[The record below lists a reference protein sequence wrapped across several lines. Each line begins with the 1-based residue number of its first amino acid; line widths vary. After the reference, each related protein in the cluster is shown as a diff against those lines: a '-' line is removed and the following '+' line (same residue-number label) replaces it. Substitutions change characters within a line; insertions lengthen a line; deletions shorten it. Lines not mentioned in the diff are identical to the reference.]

1 MYRYKICISGG
12 AEGEAAEKAYELAQI
27 VGREIAKRG
36 HILITGATH
45 GVPWEAAVAA
55 KKAGGTTIG
64 FSPAGSEEEH
74 IRKFR
79 LPADEKVY
87 DHIIYAE
94 AGYTG
99 RNMLM
104 VRSSDATI
112 CIDGRIGTLN
122 EFTVAFEENEI
133 VGVMEGSG
141 GVTDVIRAILEV
153 ADKGSRKVL
162 FETDPVRMVEKII
175 ERVTEEKKKKHLPH
189 NADKVKLY

>member
-12 AEGEAAEKAYELAQI
+12 AEGHSAVKAYGLAQI
-27 VGREIAKRG
+27 VGREVARRG

-45 GVPWEAAVAA
+45 GVPWEAAAAA

-74 IRKFR
+74 TRKYR
-79 LPADEKVY
+79 LPADNGTY

-112 CIDGRIGTLN
+112 CIDGRLGTLN

-133 VGVMEGSG
+133 VGVLEGSG

-153 ADKGSRKVL
+153 ADKGHRKVL
-162 FETDPVRMVEKII
+162 FETDPIRLVDKVVERI
-175 ERVTEEKKKKHLPH
+175 TEERAKRHLPH
-189 NADKVKLY
+189 DIDRVKLY